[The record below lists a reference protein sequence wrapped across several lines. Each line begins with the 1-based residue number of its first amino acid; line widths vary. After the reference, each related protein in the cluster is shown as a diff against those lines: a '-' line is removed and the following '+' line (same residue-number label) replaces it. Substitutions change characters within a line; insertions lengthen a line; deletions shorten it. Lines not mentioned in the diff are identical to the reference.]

1 MNEGRDELGGIGTA
15 TAALAISGHPQS
27 TENELWNGS
36 SWTEVGDLNT
46 GRHAHGA
53 AGESTL
59 GIIFGGNSGTADG
72 KTESWNG
79 SAWTE
84 INDLSTA
91 RAAGGS
97 ANASP
102 NKACLYFGGSPAQT
116 TTEEFSSIGT
126 VAVD

>member
-53 AGESTL
+53 AGTSTA
-59 GIIFGGNSGTADG
+59 GIIFGGNSGTADA
-72 KTESWNG
+72 KTETWNG

-84 INDLSTA
+84 TNDLSTA

-97 ANASP
+97 AMQVQMKLVFILEAHQLKLQLKN
-102 NKACLYFGGSPAQT
+102 L
-116 TTEEFSSIGT
+116 
-126 VAVD
+126 VL